1 MRLSRLRGIAALVVT
16 LAAACGSTP
25 KPTPGTP
32 PVQQVALDP
41 EPEASGT
48 PVPAPVVTLIDAG
61 SGPKAELRYA
71 PKKGARSTMNMQ
83 MTMEV
88 SLGFG
93 GSTMP
98 SVRTPPM
105 LMTMEGVITRVGA
118 TTFDMSVRVTGADVD
133 PSGDPAMVK
142 AMRPEL
148 LKLVGMVTTM
158 RMDRLGRVQTAD
170 VSMPGTVDAST
181 QQFMESM
188 RQSMSQ
194 ATAPFPDEPVGA
206 GARWTVAS
214 TVENSMMSL
223 SQKSE
228 FELVD
233 LKGDQGTAVVKLT
246 QEAPPQIVHP
256 PNTAGTNVVTKLDSM
271 TGTGKGKVTFDLVA
285 VAPIAFE
292 LTSTIDMAMTVTQ
305 GTTTSNMT
313 MGMGMGV
320 TMSATPAAN

>member
-1 MRLSRLRGIAALVVT
+1 MRLSGFRGVAALVVT

-25 KPTPGTP
+25 KPAPGTP
-32 PVQQVALDP
+32 PQQAALDP
-41 EPEASGT
+41 EPEATGT
-48 PVPAPVVTLIDAG
+48 PVPAPVVTLVSAG
-61 SGPKAELRYA
+61 TGPKAELRYA
-71 PKKGARSTMNMQ
+71 PKKGARSVMNMQ
-83 MTMEV
+83 MTMEIT
-88 SLGFG
+88 LGFG
-93 GSTMP
+93 GSSMP
-98 SVRTPPM
+98 PVRTPPM

-118 TTFDMSVRVTGADVD
+118 TTFDMAVRVTNADID
-133 PSGDPAMVK
+133 PNGDPAMVK

-148 LKLVGMVTTM
+148 AKLVGMVTTM
-158 RMDRLGRVQTAD
+158 RMDRRGRVQTAD
-170 VSMPGTVDAST
+170 VSLPGTVDAST

-223 SQKSE
+223 SQSSE

-233 LKGDQGTAVVKLT
+233 LKGDQGTAVVNLT

-256 PNTAGTNVVTKLDSM
+256 PNAAGTNVVTKLDSM
-271 TGTGKGKVTFDLVA
+271 NGTGKGKVTFDLVA
-285 VAPIAFE
+285 VAPTAFE

-305 GTTTSNMT
+305 GATTSNMT

-320 TMSATPAAN
+320 TMTATPAAN